1 MSKEEQE
8 AHTSWKLSE
17 EQKDQLMEW
26 IAIFPTNREILSLM
40 RRYEFPE
47 ITTGSITHYRNKY
60 GEQVEELKERFR
72 VRALE
77 RGWAL
82 KEARVALLSD
92 MLRDSAE
99 GKEVRATLAIE
110 RQLSERVDDPR
121 LQRVELEYISPKSM
135 EELMKEMEE
144 EGEEEEDVQ
153 L

>member
-17 EQKDQLMEW
+17 EEKDQLMEW

-40 RRYEFPE
+40 KRYGFPE
-47 ITTGSITHYRNKY
+47 ISTGSITYYRNKY

-77 RGWAL
+77 KGWAL

-99 GKEVRATLAIE
+99 GKEVKATLAIE
-110 RQLSERVDDPR
+110 KQLSERVDDPR
-121 LQRVELEYISPKSM
+121 LQRVKLEFPPIQSM
-135 EELMKEMEE
+135 EELMEEMEE
-144 EGEEEEDVQ
+144 EDD
-153 L
+153 